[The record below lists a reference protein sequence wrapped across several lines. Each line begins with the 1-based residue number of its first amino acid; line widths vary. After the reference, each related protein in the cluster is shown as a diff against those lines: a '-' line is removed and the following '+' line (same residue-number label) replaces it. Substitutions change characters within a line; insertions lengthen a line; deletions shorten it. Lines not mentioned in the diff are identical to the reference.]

1 MSFTETVH
9 ASSEVSE
16 RTFKSTRAPVPALAH
31 ELVTKSPEAERQVRG
46 RRQRGRRHAE
56 PRETLGHRSCVG
68 GVEGVKHIGRV
79 AMRESVDPMRAAWVR
94 GAPRMQIVPDEGAI
108 RGNQRQSEAIRG
120 NQRQSEA
127 INGRHASKSYH
138 SPSKRNGN
146 DSRAAPRLPCTSA
159 TLAAADPDA
168 GAVAVGA
175 AADAGSRMA
184 TTTSD
189 EAEGFPTV
197 TTSDEAEGFPTVATS
212 AEAEGFQTVSAGSCL
227 QSRADRLVLAVRG
240 MRTDE

>member
-1 MSFTETVH
+1 M
-9 ASSEVSE
+9 
-16 RTFKSTRAPVPALAH
+16 
-31 ELVTKSPEAERQVRG
+31 
-46 RRQRGRRHAE
+46 
-56 PRETLGHRSCVG
+56 
-68 GVEGVKHIGRV
+68 KHIGRV

-94 GAPRMQIVPDEGAI
+94 GAPRMQIVPDEG
-108 RGNQRQSEAIRG
+108 GNQRPSEAIRAHPASG
-120 NQRQSEA
+120 PPCNNSYHSPSKRNQRQSEA

-184 TTTSD
+184 TTSA

>member
-1 MSFTETVH
+1 
-9 ASSEVSE
+9 
-16 RTFKSTRAPVPALAH
+16 
-31 ELVTKSPEAERQVRG
+31 
-46 RRQRGRRHAE
+46 
-56 PRETLGHRSCVG
+56 
-68 GVEGVKHIGRV
+68 VKHIGRV

-108 RGNQRQSEAIRG
+108 RGNQRQSEALRGNQRQSEAIRGNQWTPCIQIVPLSIRAQSEAIRG